1 MNSFSRRAILL
12 TGVALLL
19 AVATPNSGQLLP
31 LDIVMQ
37 EKLDRTQRLLEA
49 VVLQRHVTVEH
60 YADELR
66 RLSDASTW
74 TSLESDDY
82 LLHALDFQDAADE
95 LTAEAR
101 IGDNEGVAAAFSELV
116 FGCVNCHTY
125 LIGRDMA
132 ANAEVRAGATP
143 GS

>member
-1 MNSFSRRAILL
+1 MKPFSRRSLTL

-19 AVATPNSGQLLP
+19 AAATPNSGQLPP

-74 TSLESDDY
+74 TSLESNEY

-101 IGDNEGVAAAFSELV
+101 IGDNEGVATAFSELV
-116 FGCVNCHTY
+116 LGCVNCHTY
-125 LIGRDMA
+125 LTGRDMA
-132 ANAEVRAGATP
+132 AAAEVDE
-143 GS
+143 GSAPAR

>member
-1 MNSFSRRAILL
+1 MNSFSRRALTL

-19 AVATPNSGQLLP
+19 AVATPNSRQLLP
-31 LDIVMQ
+31 LDVVMQ

-60 YADELR
+60 YANELR
-66 RLSDASTW
+66 RLSDGSTW
-74 TSLESDDY
+74 TSLESDEY

-95 LTAEAR
+95 LMEEAR
-101 IGDNEGVAAAFSELV
+101 IGDNEGVAAGFSALV

-125 LIGRDMA
+125 LIGRNIA
-132 ANAEVRAGATP
+132 AAAEVRGGATP
-143 GS
+143 GR

>member
-1 MNSFSRRAILL
+1 MNSFSRRSLTL

-19 AVATPNSGQLLP
+19 SAATPNSGQLPP

-74 TSLESDDY
+74 TSLESNEY

-116 FGCVNCHTY
+116 LGCVNCHTY

-132 ANAEVRAGATP
+132 AAAEVDEGSTP
-143 GS
+143 AR

>member
-1 MNSFSRRAILL
+1 MNSFSRRAFTL

-19 AVATPNSGQLLP
+19 AVATPNSGQLPP
-31 LDIVMQ
+31 LDVVMQ

-60 YADELR
+60 YANELR

-74 TSLESDDY
+74 TSLESNEY

-95 LTAEAR
+95 LMAEAR
-101 IGDNEGVAAAFSELV
+101 IGDNEGVGAAFSELV

-132 ANAEVRAGATP
+132 AVGEVHESPLRRR
-143 GS
+143 